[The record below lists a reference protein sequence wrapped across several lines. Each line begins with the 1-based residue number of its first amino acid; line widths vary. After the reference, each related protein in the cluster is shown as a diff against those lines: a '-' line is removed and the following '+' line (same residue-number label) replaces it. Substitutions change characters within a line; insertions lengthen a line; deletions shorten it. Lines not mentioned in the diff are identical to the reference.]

1 MGARI
6 PSRWPLR
13 SACVD
18 PEAGAAAA
26 CYQGNGFGSQ
36 TARGHYRF
44 RGGERP
50 PKSVSGCSSPGGLFE
65 CERMESMRKPPQLN
79 AAQLNQK
86 KMRELYH
93 KDLLQLAHEKK
104 VERIR
109 QLEVMWE
116 AEERVDQKRLT
127 RLLKDEEYERQME
140 EAIQKAEE
148 NKKLKELQ
156 LEQEE
161 RLATELA
168 RLNYEKLKDEKMRQ
182 QIRDNSL
189 ELRELEKKL
198 KSAYMNKERAAQIA
212 EKEAIRYEK
221 MKRDAEI
228 SQKMK
233 EEQERVIMEE
243 SSAELRRNKEK
254 ILYQQELEKQLE
266 EQEKKK
272 QDAYEEFLKEKLMID
287 EIVRKIYEEDQM
299 ERQLKLEKMRATQRY
314 IEEFKNEQAIWR
326 RKKREEMEEENRK
339 IVEFANMQ
347 QEREEDRMAKAQAS
361 EERKQKLQN
370 MIAQNLEREQQ
381 EREDLEQVRQE
392 LYLEEQA
399 EADRKREMA
408 EMEKRIRQ
416 RLELRQTYEAQ
427 LAFKKIVLQA
437 LQEEE
442 EAFRQK
448 MLAKFAEDDRI
459 EQMNAQKRRMKQLE
473 HRKAVE
479 KLIEERHKQFLADKE
494 RELEERQLEER
505 RQGNIHAIVEEERQK
520 LLKEHATKLLGY
532 LPRGILKDEDDVNM
546 LGEEFRKAYQKRKED
561 VYSED
566 N

>member
-1 MGARI
+1 MKSAR
-6 PSRWPLR
+6 
-13 SACVD
+13 
-18 PEAGAAAA
+18 
-26 CYQGNGFGSQ
+26 Q
-36 TARGHYRF
+36 
-44 RGGERP
+44 
-50 PKSVSGCSSPGGLFE
+50 
-65 CERMESMRKPPQLN
+65 PPQLT

-86 KMRELYH
+86 KMQEVYH
-93 KDLLQLAHEKK
+93 KEMIQLAHEKK
-104 VERIR
+104 LARTR

-127 RLLKDEEYERQME
+127 RLLKDEEYEKQME
-140 EAIQKAEE
+140 EAVQKAEE

-182 QIRDNSL
+182 QIRENSL

-198 KSAYMNKERAAQIA
+198 KSAYINKERAAQIA

-221 MKRDAEI
+221 MKRDADI
-228 SQKMK
+228 AQMMK

-243 SSAELRRNKEK
+243 SSAELRRNKGK

-272 QDAYEEFLKEKLMID
+272 QDAYEAFLKEKLMID

-299 ERQLKLEKMRATQRY
+299 EKQLKLDKMRATQRY
-314 IEEFKNEQAIWR
+314 IEEFKKEQAIWR

-339 IVEFANMQ
+339 IMVFANMKQ
-347 QEREEDRMAKAQAS
+347 QREEDRMAKAQAS

-399 EADRKREMA
+399 EADRKREMV

-416 RLELRQTYEAQ
+416 RLELRQTYETQ

-459 EQMNAQKRRMKQLE
+459 EQMNAQRRRMKQLE

-505 RQGNIHAIVEEERQK
+505 RQGNICAIVEEERQK

-561 VYSED
+561 MYSEY

>member
-1 MGARI
+1 MT
-6 PSRWPLR
+6 LTT
-13 SACVD
+13 
-18 PEAGAAAA
+18 
-26 CYQGNGFGSQ
+26 Q
-36 TARGHYRF
+36 
-44 RGGERP
+44 
-50 PKSVSGCSSPGGLFE
+50 
-65 CERMESMRKPPQLN
+65 QL
-79 AAQLNQK
+79 
-86 KMRELYH
+86 LY
-93 KDLLQLAHEKK
+93 
-104 VERIR
+104 
-109 QLEVMWE
+109 
-116 AEERVDQKRLT
+116 
-127 RLLKDEEYERQME
+127 
-140 EAIQKAEE
+140 
-148 NKKLKELQ
+148 
-156 LEQEE
+156 
-161 RLATELA
+161 
-168 RLNYEKLKDEKMRQ
+168 
-182 QIRDNSL
+182 L

-314 IEEFKNEQAIWR
+314 IEEFQKEQAIWR

-339 IVEFANMQ
+339 IMEFANKQ
-347 QEREEDRMAKAQAS
+347 QQREEDRMAKAQLPKTLKS
-361 EERKQKLQN
+361 YK
-370 MIAQNLEREQQ
+370 MPD
-381 EREDLEQVRQE
+381 REDLEQVRQE

-399 EADRKREMA
+399 EADRKREMVGVC
-408 EMEKRIRQ
+408 KRQ

-546 LGEEFRKAYQKRKED
+546 LGEEFRKAYEKRKED